1 MLPSF
6 FRKTIVID
14 GWNDVWRAPTGEEA
28 MEVAVNHA
36 ERLGLAWR
44 TVAPGVI
51 EIDGCEYDVVA
62 ARMFRGSFGVKL
74 IRR

>member
-28 MEVAVNHA
+28 MDVAVNHA

-44 TVAPGVI
+44 TVTPGVI
-51 EIDGCEYDVVA
+51 EIDGREYDVVA
-62 ARMFRGSFGVKL
+62 SKMFRGSFGVKL

>member
-6 FRKTIVID
+6 FRKMIAID

-51 EIDGCEYDVVA
+51 EIDGREYDVVA
-62 ARMFRGSFGVKL
+62 SRMFRGSYGVKL

>member
-28 MEVAVNHA
+28 MDVAVNHA

-51 EIDGCEYDVVA
+51 DIDGREYDVVA
-62 ARMFRGSFGVKL
+62 SRMFRGSFGVKL